1 MAKNVAIYSRDDD
14 EATSRLETSSSCF
27 RLNLSSSSTAAR
39 VESSQAEEEQMDA
52 CIWSMLP
59 VELVDKILLWL
70 PIPNLFQ
77 MRAVCRSWDK
87 RIRSKSFTLT
97 YMKTPSRG
105 PAAWLFMCSCFNCR
119 EHTCAYNPL
128 QNKWHNF
135 PLSFLPPCIRF
146 PLTSVGELLFVRGG
160 LNNAGV
166 LAVCNPMTQAWREL
180 PSMIHT
186 RLNSLVG
193 VCCEDTYASSYKI
206 VVAGGMSE
214 CGGDYECTTEVY
226 DSLTDSWQV
235 TGKTGRELTVHLT
248 WWTSNTIFCNG
259 VLYCLTSGRPY
270 SIIGYNMNTAVWT
283 EVPAPP
289 PKFLFC
295 SFLIERRGNL
305 MLVGGVGTQ
314 RICEHVHIWQLLM
327 QGSTQQWVAVAKMP
341 HEYFLQFSKERNASD
356 LKCVGNV
363 DLVYF
368 FKDSH
373 TQVMV
378 CDFSKEPAEWRWLPT
393 CPLSANFHKFS
404 VRGLF
409 VNPRLDTSI

>member
-1 MAKNVAIYSRDDD
+1 VLLPDAVLTFIMAKNVAIGSRDDD
-14 EATSRLETSSSCF
+14 EATSRLETSSLFF

-77 MRAVCRSWDK
+77 MRAVCRSWDR

-105 PAAWLFMCSCFNCR
+105 PAAWLFMCSSFNCR

-160 LNNAGV
+160 LNNAGM

-235 TGKTGRELTVHLT
+235 SVIVPKTSHG
-248 WWTSNTIFCNG
+248 C
-259 VLYCLTSGRPY
+259 
-270 SIIGYNMNTAVWT
+270 
-283 EVPAPP
+283 
-289 PKFLFC
+289 C
-295 SFLIERRGNL
+295 S
-305 MLVGGVGTQ
+305 
-314 RICEHVHIWQLLM
+314 
-327 QGSTQQWVAVAKMP
+327 S
-341 HEYFLQFSKERNASD
+341 S
-356 LKCVGNV
+356 
-363 DLVYF
+363 
-368 FKDSH
+368 
-373 TQVMV
+373 
-378 CDFSKEPAEWRWLPT
+378 
-393 CPLSANFHKFS
+393 
-404 VRGLF
+404 LF
-409 VNPRLDTSI
+409 VSALCDGLRGGKRVRVYKKECAEKRKGKKANCLRVYLFFLLRCIPEGLMCSSLDA